1 MNENNVTELHPQEPK
16 KLTNEE
22 RLEIE
27 NIYLQVENLRMQG
40 ERMQADLVRSVQ
52 MRQALQARMLEMQ
65 TALGVKYQVDMT
77 KVQIN
82 PDGTILPAPGK

>member
-1 MNENNVTELHPQEPK
+1 MSENNVTELHAQEPK

-27 NIYLQVENLRMQG
+27 NVYLQVENLRLQG

-52 MRQALQARMLEMQ
+52 MRQALQARMLELQ
-65 TALGVKYQVDMT
+65 TMLGVKYKVDMT